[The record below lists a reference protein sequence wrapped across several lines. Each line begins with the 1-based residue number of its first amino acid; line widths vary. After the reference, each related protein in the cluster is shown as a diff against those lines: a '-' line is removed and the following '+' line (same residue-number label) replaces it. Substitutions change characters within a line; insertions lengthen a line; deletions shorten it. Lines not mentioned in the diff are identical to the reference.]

1 MGRVWVISADISF
14 LLPGQYVLHCIL
26 PSNYLAST
34 VCREIL
40 SLIYWGRGFK
50 GVKEGRGRPG
60 IKAVVP
66 PLWDP
71 PLSGLPA
78 TPVIGRRR

>member
-14 LLPGQYVLHCIL
+14 LWQDATATALHFAQL
-26 PSNYLAST
+26 QQ
-34 VCREIL
+34 CREIL
-40 SLIYWGRGFK
+40 SLIYWGRGF
-50 GVKEGRGRPG
+50 KEGRGRPG